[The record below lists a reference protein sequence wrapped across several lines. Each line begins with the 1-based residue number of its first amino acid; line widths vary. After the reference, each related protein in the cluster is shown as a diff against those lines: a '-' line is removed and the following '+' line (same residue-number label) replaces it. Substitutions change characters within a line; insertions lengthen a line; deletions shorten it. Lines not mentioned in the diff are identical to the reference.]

1 MGPDSKPF
9 QADAEGEGYFR
20 RGNFPRQGHLSVRLE
35 SRSGETQRADPS
47 GARGGD
53 STGIW
58 DEGTRQAEPQEANQF
73 YGGANSMRAAM
84 QIAKSVESLNR
95 QGQEGKEPAD
105 EQTVGVMAAD
115 ML

>member
-58 DEGTRQAEPQEANQF
+58 GEGTRQAEPEEKNQF
-73 YGGANSMRAAM
+73 DGRASRRRAAM
-84 QIAKSVESLNR
+84 QMAKSVKPLKPLNR
-95 QGQEGKEPAD
+95 QGQQGEKPTHQQA
-105 EQTVGVMAAD
+105 V
-115 ML
+115 